1 MSATPP
7 PGSGYGY
14 GYQAGPP
21 QTTQEERTWALAGHI
36 GSILGAWIAM
46 AFLVPLAV
54 LLIKGST
61 SPFVRHHAV
70 ESLNFQLSMLLYLIV
85 GVLLS
90 VLTLGVGLVVVLP
103 VGVVLGVLWLVF
115 VVLATVKASNG
126 ESYRYPLTIRFVS

>member
-7 PGSGYGY
+7 PGYGY

-36 GSILGAWIAM
+36 GTIVGAWIAM
-46 AFLVPLAV
+46 AFLVPLAIM
-54 LLIKGST
+54 LIKGNT

-70 ESLNFQLSMLLYLIV
+70 ESLNFQLSFLLYLLA

-90 VLTLGVGLVVVLP
+90 VFTLGLGLVVVVP
-103 VGVVLGVLWLVF
+103 VGIVLAVLWLVF